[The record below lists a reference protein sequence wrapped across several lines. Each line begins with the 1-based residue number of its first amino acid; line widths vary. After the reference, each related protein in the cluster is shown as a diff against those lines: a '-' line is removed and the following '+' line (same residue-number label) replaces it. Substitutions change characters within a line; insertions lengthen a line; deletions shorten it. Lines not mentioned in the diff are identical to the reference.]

1 MPKSDNKSVGFPAM
15 FLNVRPKSFYHS
27 GPLVSISAYTPSPV
41 GTKQCSHG
49 REPMDSVARKTGEPR
64 RAEGA
69 KGPKGRKGKRMPE
82 FLSSLQDFALCSRCS
97 MGLSRLTPMATTF
110 RHFVATQTTLATSL
124 GCQNGS
130 PSNRIKN
137 RRLVLFLHKFVE
149 LKRYRI
155 GPRLKY
161 IRRQTCHSKH

>member
-69 KGPKGRKGKRMPE
+69 KGRKGERAKGEANARVPFVPSGIRVVFSMFHGLKPAHAHGYN
-82 FLSSLQDFALCSRCS
+82 LSPLRGYSNHIGDFAWLPKR
-97 MGLSRLTPMATTF
+97 
-110 RHFVATQTTLATSL
+110 VA
-124 GCQNGS
+124 
-130 PSNRIKN
+130 
-137 RRLVLFLHKFVE
+137 FE
-149 LKRYRI
+149 
-155 GPRLKY
+155 
-161 IRRQTCHSKH
+161 